1 MDVFVLPTYREGFP
15 TVLLE
20 AAALGIPTVTTDATG
35 ARDAVVDGVTG
46 LRVGVGNVLALREAL
61 ASLIRDA
68 ALREAMGR
76 AGRHWV
82 SEHFDQRHVW
92 QLQVEEYRRLA
103 RRGPGIA
110 GLVEPR
116 AARYEE

>member
-35 ARDAVVDGVTG
+35 ARDAIVDGVTG

-61 ASLIRDA
+61 ASLIRDP

-103 RRGPGIA
+103 RGVRG
-110 GLVEPR
+110 
-116 AARYEE
+116 